1 MPSVV
6 EIARSAVIAVVPEEP
21 LQKVR
26 AYRRTS
32 NFREAGVV
40 FVHVPKAAGTSLS
53 DALYGRIIGHF
64 GIQDVL
70 DYCPKDVLALPRF
83 AVVRNPWD
91 RLVSAWAFARAGSGA
106 GDGVKAR
113 IRNAR
118 RYSAPVF
125 ATFDTFLTDW
135 LANQDLNRLDP
146 VFRPQAAYARAADG
160 TMPFDHIGRV
170 ERLPETIAWLS
181 ERLGRE
187 LPLRRVNASNHKDFR
202 TYYTPAT
209 KAVVARLYADD
220 VEAFGYDF

>member
-6 EIARSAVIAVVPEEP
+6 EIARSAVTAVVPEEP

-53 DALYGRIIGHF
+53 DAIYGRIIGHF

-70 DYCPKDVLALPRF
+70 DRCPADVLALPRF

-118 RYSAPVF
+118 QYRAPVF
-125 ATFDTFLTDW
+125 ATFDSFIVEW
-135 LANQDLNRLDP
+135 LAHQDLNRLDP
-146 VFRPQAAYARAADG
+146 VFRPQTAYARAADG

-170 ERLPETIAWLS
+170 ERLSETMAWLS
-181 ERLGRE
+181 ERLGRNLE
-187 LPLRRVNASNHKDFR
+187 LRRVNASDHKDYR
-202 TYYTPAT
+202 SYYSDAT
-209 KAVVARLYADD
+209 KRLVTQLYAED
-220 VEAFGYDF
+220 VEAFGYTF